1 MADFTVSFK
10 KSVCLHFYFFFT
22 TRQSHNDTDTS
33 VFIGAFEAAQE
44 YIKDNESSHQ
54 VFFFYC
60 SMRKQ
65 YTKIHTDF
73 ELSIC
78 SFHSS
83 VFMSLYIM
91 QH

>member
-22 TRQSHNDTDTS
+22 TRQSHDDTDTS

-54 VFFFYC
+54 VFFFFTAPC
-60 SMRKQ
+60 
-65 YTKIHTDF
+65 
-73 ELSIC
+73 E
-78 SFHSS
+78 SS
-83 VFMSLYIM
+83 TQRSTLTLN
-91 QH
+91 